1 MATIWVAPLRGKVSL
16 GRSVLD
22 QFKDHLVSFGTTACP
37 SVLEHFPAERLGRS
51 CIVIAINFIKVQFQ
65 ER

>member
-1 MATIWVAPLRGKVSL
+1 VSL